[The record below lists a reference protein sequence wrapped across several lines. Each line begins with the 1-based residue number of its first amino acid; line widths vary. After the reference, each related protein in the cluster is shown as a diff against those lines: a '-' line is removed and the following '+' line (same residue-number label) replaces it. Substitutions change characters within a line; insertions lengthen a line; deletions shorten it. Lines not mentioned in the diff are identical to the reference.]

1 MGQRSSP
8 KIGDDQSGDI
18 PPAALTRKDSFSSPI
33 LRAAKTLGFSEA
45 TNLSVSL
52 SNLGVHDENLTF
64 ARRECN
70 PEAPLMSRLH
80 SQQSGNGPILVMLH
94 GLFGDLDNFRS
105 VALHMERGLSI
116 VRMDLPGHGK
126 SPSNESLTLENMAE
140 LVLDELAALGIRQ
153 YHLLGHSL
161 GGKVAMAIAGN
172 PRAKGLQRL
181 CIVDI
186 APKQYPP
193 HHQEIFDALLSIQLD
208 VLEDRR
214 QADAQLKSAVTDA
227 GVRAFLLK
235 GLYQHESKRFRWRF
249 DLKQLAADYPN
260 ISRPPTM
267 QQRVGRAYP
276 VHQRRKQRLPHRQ

>member
-1 MGQRSSP
+1 
-8 KIGDDQSGDI
+8 
-18 PPAALTRKDSFSSPI
+18 
-33 LRAAKTLGFSEA
+33 
-45 TNLSVSL
+45 
-52 SNLGVHDENLTF
+52 
-64 ARRECN
+64 
-70 PEAPLMSRLH
+70 MSRLH

-208 VLEDRR
+208 ILEDRR

-249 DLKQLAADYPN
+249 DVKQLAADYPN

-267 QQRVGRAYP
+267 QQRVDVPTLFIKGGNSDYLTANDEAGIKHHFSDP
-276 VHQRRKQRLPHRQ
+276 SLKIIVGAGHWPHAEKPAQFSRICTDFFHDR